1 MYVDS
6 TLDAVYVQMDSMMAK
21 MSKDLEVSESEQAIF
36 DDYYQS
42 MNELMK
48 EEVSWQKLEPGIVTI
63 YSNQFTEEELGAM
76 IDFYKTEHGKSI
88 LKKMPT
94 VTTESMIMTQ
104 SLMQQVLP
112 KVQKLTTKLK
122 KDLETHRGS
131 WSEAVRFVIW
141 NNALYL
147 VDNLDILE
155 THAVFHAMIDVFQ
168 V

>member
-1 MYVDS
+1 MYRFFAILFLLVPLQLSAAQDDRQALIKELLQIMDVDS
-6 TLDAVYVQMDSMMAK
+6 TLDAVYVQMDSMMTN
-21 MSKDLEVSESEQAIF
+21 MSKELEVSESERAIF

-48 EEVSWQKLEPGIVTI
+48 EEVSWQKLEPTIVTI
-63 YSNQFTEEELGAM
+63 YSNQFTEDELGAM

-104 SLMQQVLP
+104 SLMQQVIP

-122 KDLETHRGS
+122 QDLEAHRGS
-131 WSEAVRFVIW
+131 
-141 NNALYL
+141 
-147 VDNLDILE
+147 
-155 THAVFHAMIDVFQ
+155 
-168 V
+168 